1 MTTEQRTFDELEDE
15 NNSPIELSDITTH
28 IVDSEHKSAP
38 ESEDGYPYVKT
49 SDIENGRINFD
60 DVSYVEEEAYEE
72 WTRRLTPEPGDII
85 FTREAPVGRV
95 GLIPEGKEVCL
106 GQRTVLIRPD
116 EDKLDNQYLRYL
128 LLSKDIQ
135 NRFKSLSTGST
146 VDHLNLSDLR
156 SFEISNLP
164 KLQEQKRIG
173 QVLSDFDEKIDTN
186 KAILELL
193 EKISQS
199 IFDNQFVEYEPY
211 DSFKPTEI
219 GRVPEHF
226 GVVEV
231 DDLIWSGRGYS
242 YTSDHL
248 DKENEQDNS
257 YPMINLKNVSEGGG
271 FQTEGYKYYTEDNI
285 KDRYHIEKNDLVVAI
300 TEQTLDGSLIGSPAL
315 IPRIEA
321 EKSII
326 SQDLAKIVPD
336 EIPKLFFYH
345 LFNSDRFDDY
355 TTSVAT
361 GTTVYHLSLT
371 SIGEFKFALPSMDE
385 ISEFVDAVED
395 FHEMKHNIIEETSR
409 LEDIRNALLPK
420 LISGEVR
427 VNDISLD
434 DLELD
439 SEV

>member
-1 MTTEQRTFDELEDE
+1 LEGEEGSQVELRDVTTD
-15 NNSPIELSDITTH
+15 

-60 DVSYVEEEAYEE
+60 DVSYVDEDAYQE
-72 WTRRLTPEPGDII
+72 WTRRQTPEPGDII

-95 GLIPEGKEVCL
+95 GLIPEDKEVCL

-116 EDKLDNQYLRYL
+116 SEKLDNQYLRYL
-128 LLSKDIQ
+128 LLSDDIQ
-135 NRFKSLSTGST
+135 NRLHSLSTGST

-156 SFEISNLP
+156 SFELP
-164 KLQEQKRIG
+164 ELPSLEEQKIIG
-173 QVLSDFDEKIDTN
+173 QTLSNFDDKIDLN
-186 KAILELL
+186 KSILELL
-193 EKISQS
+193 EEITQS
-199 IFDNQFVEYEPY
+199 IFGNRFVDYEPY
-211 DSFKPTEI
+211 DQFKQTEI
-219 GRVPEHF
+219 GEVPENF
-226 GVVEV
+226 EIVEV
-231 DDLIWSGRGYS
+231 DDLVWSGRGYS

-248 DKENEQDNS
+248 DKENEIEES
-257 YPMINLKNVSEGGG
+257 YPMINLKNVREGGG
-271 FQTEGYKYYTEDNI
+271 FQTDGYKYYTESSI
-285 KDRYHIEKNDLVVAI
+285 KDRYHIERGDLVVAI

-315 IPRIEA
+315 IPNINA
-321 EKSII
+321 KKSII
-326 SQDLAKIVPD
+326 SQDLAKIVPN

-345 LFNSDRFDDY
+345 LFNTGRFDDY

-371 SIGEFKFALPSMDE
+371 SIGEFKFALPPMGDIE
-385 ISEFVDAVED
+385 EFAETVKS
-395 FHEMKHNIIEETSR
+395 FHEMKYNIIEEINK
-409 LEDIRNALLPK
+409 LESLRNALLPK

-434 DLELD
+434 DLEVD